1 MVERGQV
8 EGVLMVMALLKT
20 ASRLDVWLGQQFGR
34 PYHALL
40 GVGLVV
46 EIVQRVRELG
56 ETTSWDTVRT
66 WLAILLFAALL
77 VHQLGELHEHVDR
90 RRERAT

>member
-1 MVERGQV
+1 MI
-8 EGVLMVMALLKT
+8 AAILKA
-20 ASRLDVWLGQQFGR
+20 ASGLDAWLGRQLGR

-40 GVGLVV
+40 GIGLVM

-56 ETTSWDTVRT
+56 EMTSWNALRS

-77 VHQLGELHEHVDR
+77 THQLGELHEHAER
-90 RRERAT
+90 RRE

>member
-1 MVERGQV
+1 
-8 EGVLMVMALLKT
+8 MA
-20 ASRLDVWLGQQFGR
+20 AQFGR

-77 VHQLGELHEHVDR
+77 VRQLGELHEHVDR
-90 RRERAT
+90 RRERTT

>member
-1 MVERGQV
+1 
-8 EGVLMVMALLKT
+8 MAAVYAQLYP
-20 ASRLDVWLGQQFGR
+20 A
-34 PYHALL
+34 
-40 GVGLVV
+40 LVV